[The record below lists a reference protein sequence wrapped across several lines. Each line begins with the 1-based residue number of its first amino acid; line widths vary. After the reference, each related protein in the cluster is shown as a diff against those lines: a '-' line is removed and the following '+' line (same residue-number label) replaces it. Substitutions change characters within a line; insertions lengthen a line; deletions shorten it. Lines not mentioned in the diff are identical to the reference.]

1 MGESGDTMARNRRAR
16 SYDAKEWDDACPSC
30 TKGIATF
37 SKIANR
43 DAYNVNCPICTSFM
57 LSGRMANQFQVVGR
71 EDHRLHRYLP
81 AAIRI
86 RREEGKSVGVDYD
99 NWRDLAREVAD
110 KPFSWKK
117 RRFLEIV
124 DDRSEYEYGSVSFQW
139 NDYPLFGCGS
149 IEELHDLVTGLNDD
163 NYIQLDEQSMS
174 LNSFRC
180 RLGTE
185 GKEWLQGSPS
195 YLELFGTETSGLPKD
210 VHAGLLKCLRRRRD
224 GDISGAMTAAC
235 GVRAIASKR
244 GAGEDLL

>member
-1 MGESGDTMARNRRAR
+1 
-16 SYDAKEWDDACPSC
+16 
-30 TKGIATF
+30 
-37 SKIANR
+37 
-43 DAYNVNCPICTSFM
+43 
-57 LSGRMANQFQVVGR
+57 MANQFQVVGR

-210 VHAGLLKCLRRRRD
+210 VHTGLLKCLRRRRD

-235 GVRAIASKR
+235 GVVDNVTSAKPSRLFWKREPAAILWGCDLRSQSVPSPAPKRAPSRPAY
-244 GAGEDLL
+244 GAGTRSRCGAAKFC